1 MTLNA
6 HHSLNLS
13 GAARSGLRSRA
24 PGRELPLRWEAG
36 LNNHPSSSTPTELKG
51 HDASTCSQSAP
62 SKVSGVNSHTVLG
75 SKHVCLLSSVHSCKL
90 QKNDFRPF
98 SHSSCVYTK
107 PWSFPEV
114 SCSMECSCPHHHP
127 NPLHPACTIQGL
139 HQPPSGLWD
148 HWACRGQTHSLSAQV
163 CMGDPLTYFSVRP
176 GITQHQCSQSAPP
189 PRIRD
194 VYSL

>member
-6 HHSLNLS
+6 HHSLSLS
-13 GAARSGLRSRA
+13 GAARSGPCSRA
-24 PGRELPLRWEAG
+24 PGRELPLGWEAG
-36 LNNHPSSSTPTELKG
+36 LNNQPSSSTPTELKG
-51 HDASTCSQSAP
+51 HNASTCSQSAP

-114 SCSMECSCPHHHP
+114 SCSMECSCPDHHP
-127 NPLHPACTIQGL
+127 TPCIQPA
-139 HQPPSGLWD
+139 PS
-148 HWACRGQTHSLSAQV
+148 RGSISRRLGSGTTRLAGVRHTPSLLRFAWVTH
-163 CMGDPLTYFSVRP
+163 
-176 GITQHQCSQSAPP
+176 
-189 PRIRD
+189 
-194 VYSL
+194 